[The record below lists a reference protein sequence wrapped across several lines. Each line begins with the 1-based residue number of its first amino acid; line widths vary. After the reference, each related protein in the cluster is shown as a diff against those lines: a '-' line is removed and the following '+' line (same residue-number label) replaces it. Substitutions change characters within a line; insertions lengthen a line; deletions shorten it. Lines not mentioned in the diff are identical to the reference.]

1 MKKTILDLGPPY
13 FFLRSLQNRDFCV
26 FLMKNRLII
35 ENVAEISVFMR
46 AYPLPPIVALR
57 SFITIGDVLADIQ
70 PLKVTSK

>member
-1 MKKTILDLGPPY
+1 MDLGPPY

-35 ENVAEISVFMR
+35 ENVAEISVEISVFMR
-46 AYPLPPIVALR
+46 AYPRPPIVALR